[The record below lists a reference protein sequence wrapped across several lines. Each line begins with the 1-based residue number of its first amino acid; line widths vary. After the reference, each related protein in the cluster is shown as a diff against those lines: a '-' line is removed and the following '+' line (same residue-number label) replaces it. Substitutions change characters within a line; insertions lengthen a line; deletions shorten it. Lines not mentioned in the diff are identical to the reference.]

1 MKTLVNHYKKGGAW
15 FCVAGSGGGSG
26 ATVTIVVVVVVVLG
40 LDTSLDLRVS
50 HAFISLFII

>member
-1 MKTLVNHYKKGGAW
+1 VKTLVNNYKKGGAW

-26 ATVTIVVVVVVVLG
+26 ATVTIVVVVVVLG